1 MRDAGDGD
9 LGRGLC
15 DEHQV
20 CRIVDS
26 LYHAPGA
33 NITLCISSLEV
44 KERKK
49 GKHGM
54 GVP

>member
-1 MRDAGDGD
+1 MREAGDGD
-9 LGRGLC
+9 LGRGLR

-26 LYHAPGA
+26 LYHAPDA
-33 NITLCISSLEV
+33 QLTLCVSSLEV

-49 GKHGM
+49 RKHGM